1 MDKKSSATR
10 GYIEVFL
17 AGALWGCIG
26 PFMQGMSNLGA
37 GSGLIA
43 LMRQGFGCLMM
54 LPVVLIACGGI
65 KKLKV
70 DRKSLFVLMLM
81 GLFSEAIFNLCYSA
95 AVAKVGVA
103 TAAVLLYTAPIFVTV
118 LARILYSEL
127 VTPMKIL
134 AIVLNLA
141 GCTLTVTNG
150 DFSGVSFAVAGVIF
164 GVLAGFF
171 YALITIFGKYVAD
184 TVDPYVTCFY
194 NFLFGTF
201 FLVLFTRPWNMDFSL
216 FTPRFYLLGAGI
228 GLFGTVLPYLF
239 YMTGLTHPVE
249 ASKVPLIASVETVVA
264 ALLGVILFRED
275 LGPAKILGIVLVFL
289 SVVVINRS
297 GSKAQEEELLPEK

>member
-1 MDKKSSATR
+1 MEKKKGSATR
-10 GYIEVFL
+10 GYLEVFL

-26 PFMQGMSNLGA
+26 PFMQGMSALGA
-37 GSGLIA
+37 GSGLIS

-54 LPVVLIACGGI
+54 FPVVLIACKGV

-81 GLFSEAIFNLCYSA
+81 GLSSEAVFNLCYSS
-95 AVAKVGVA
+95 AVTRVGVA
-103 TAAVLLYTAPIFVTV
+103 TAAVLLYTAPVFVMI
-118 LARILYSEL
+118 LARVLYAEL
-127 VTPMKIL
+127 VTPVKIL

-150 DFSGVSFAVAGVIF
+150 DFSGVNFAVTGVIF

-171 YALITIFGKYVAD
+171 YALVTIFGKYLGD

-194 NFLFGTF
+194 NFLFGSL
-201 FLVLFTRPWNMDFSL
+201 FLVLFTRPWTLDFSV
-216 FTPRFYLLGAGI
+216 FSPKVYLLGAGI
-228 GLFGTVLPYLF
+228 GLVGTVLPYLF
-239 YMTGLTHPVE
+239 YMTGMTRPVE
-249 ASKVPLIASVETVVA
+249 ASKVPLVASVETVVA
-264 ALLGVILFRED
+264 ALLGVLLFHEA

-289 SVVVINRS
+289 SVAVVN
-297 GSKAQEEELLPEK
+297 KAK

>member
-1 MDKKSSATR
+1 MNKKNSATR

-26 PFMQGMSNLGA
+26 PFMQGMNNMGA
-37 GSGLIA
+37 GSDLIS

-54 LPVVLIACGGI
+54 IPVVLIACKGVR
-65 KKLKV
+65 KLKV
-70 DRKSLFVLMLM
+70 DRRSLFVLMLM
-81 GLFSEAIFNLCYSA
+81 GLFSEAVFNLCYSS
-95 AVAKVGVA
+95 AVARVGVA
-103 TAAVLLYTAPIFVTV
+103 TGAVLLYTAPIFVMI

-150 DFSGVSFAVAGVIF
+150 DFSGVNFETAGVIF

-171 YALITIFGKYVAD
+171 YALVTIFGKYLGD
-184 TVDPYVTCFY
+184 NVDPYVTCFY

-201 FLVLFTRPWNMDFSL
+201 FLVLFTRPWTLDFSI
-216 FTPRFYLLGAGI
+216 FSPKVYLLGAGI
-228 GLFGTVLPYLF
+228 GLFGTVLPYIF
-239 YMTGLTHPVE
+239 YMTGLTRPVE

-264 ALLGVILFRED
+264 ALLGVLLFQEAF
-275 LGPAKILGIVLVFL
+275 GFAKLLGIVLVFL
-289 SVVVINRS
+289 SVVVINRA
-297 GSKAQEEELLPEK
+297 GTTKQEQAKTK